1 MRGNRRLEGTTD
13 GQASVRTLAEQKE
26 SRRVAAVSS
35 SSSPFGQNEWLVEEM
50 YRKFREDPSSVDPS
64 WHEFL
69 VDYSPES
76 TSVMTTDSGDGRQS
90 SSAPTAPPEPGPAPA
105 PKPAAQGNGA
115 APVKSETAPAKAEPA
130 KAEPAPAKK
139 EAPPATTEPPAAKV
153 DVAPAKA
160 TEPKPAQKAAPAAD
174 GDEAQVL
181 RGAAAAVVK
190 NMSASLDVPT
200 ATSVRAIPA
209 KLMIDNRIVINNHLK
224 RTRGGKISFTHLI
237 GYALVQAV
245 KKFPNMN
252 RHFTEVDGKPNAIT
266 PAHTNLGLA
275 IDLQGKDG
283 NRQLVVAAIKGAES
297 MRFGQFIAAYEDIV
311 RRARDGK
318 LTAEDFSGVT
328 ISLTNP
334 GTIGTVHSV
343 PRLMRG
349 QGAIIGVG
357 AMEYPAEFQGASEE
371 RIAELGIGKLITLT
385 STYDHRIIQG
395 AESGDFLRTVHEL
408 LLSDDFFDEIF
419 HELGI
424 PYEPVRW
431 RTDNPDSID
440 DKNARVIELIAA
452 YRNRGHLMAD
462 IDPLRLDKNRFRNHP
477 DLDVITHGL
486 TLWDLDRFF
495 KVNGF
500 AGAQQKKLRDVLGLL
515 RDSYCRHVGVEYTHI
530 LEPDQQKWLEE
541 RVEVKHEKPT
551 VAQQKY
557 ILSKLNAAEAFETF
571 LQTKYVGQKRFS
583 LEGAETVIPM
593 MDAVIDQAAEHALD
607 EVVIGMPHRGRL
619 NVLANIVG
627 KPYSQIFSEFEGNLN
642 PSQAHG
648 SGDVKYH
655 LGANGTYLQMF
666 GDNDIAVSL
675 VANPSHLEAVDPVL
689 EGIVRAKQD
698 LLDKGDGPDGFTV
711 VPLMLHGDAAFAGQ
725 GVVAETLNLALLR
738 GYRTGGTIHIIV
750 NNQIGFTTSPS
761 DAKSSEYCTDVA
773 KMIGAPIFHVNG
785 DDPEAAVWV
794 ARLAMDFR
802 QKFKKDV
809 VIDMLCYRR
818 RGHNEGDDP
827 SMTQP
832 AMYDAIDTKRGVR
845 KTYTEALI
853 GRGDIS
859 MKEAEDALRDYQGQ
873 LEQVFNDVREL
884 EKHEIEPSESV
895 ESDQMLPA
903 GVNTAVD
910 KSLLAQIG
918 DAHLAMPDGF
928 TVHSRVKPV
937 LEKRREMAYE
947 GKVDWAFG
955 ELLALGTLIAEGK
968 LIRLS
973 GQDTRR
979 GTFTQR
985 HSVVIDRKTGA
996 EFTPLQLLAT
1006 NSDGQP
1012 TGGKLMVY
1020 DSALSE
1026 YAAVGFEYGY
1036 SVGNPDAVVLW
1047 EAQFGDF
1054 VNGAQSIID
1063 EFISSG
1069 EAKWGQLSD
1078 VVLLLPH
1085 GHEGQG
1091 PDHTSGR
1098 IERFLLLWA
1107 EGSMTIAMP
1116 STPANY
1122 FHLLRRHALDG
1133 IHRPLIVFT
1142 PKSMLRNKAAVSDI
1156 RDFTEQKFRS
1166 VLEEPTYTDGD
1177 GDRDKVKRILMVSG
1191 KLYYELVARKAKDNR
1206 DDVAIVRIEQ
1216 LAPLPRR
1223 RLNETLDRYP
1233 NAEQFFWVQEE
1244 PANQGAWPTFGLTMP
1259 EVLPEKLTGL
1269 KRISRRAM
1277 SAPSSGSSKVHA
1289 VEQQEILD
1297 EAFA

>member
-1 MRGNRRLEGTTD
+1 M
-13 GQASVRTLAEQKE
+13 
-26 SRRVAAVSS
+26 SS
-35 SSSPFGQNEWLVEEM
+35 STSPFGQNEWLVEEM

-76 TSVMTTDSGDGRQS
+76 TSVTTSDAGDGRQS
-90 SSAPTAPPEPGPAPA
+90 PSAPTAPREPGPAPA
-105 PKPAAQGNGA
+105 PKPAQSNGA
-115 APVKSETAPAKAEPA
+115 PPAKSDTAPAKAE
-130 KAEPAPAKK
+130 PAKK
-139 EAPPATTEPPAAKV
+139 EAPPATTQPPAAKV
-153 DVAPAKA
+153 DVAPAKP
-160 TEPKPAQKAAPAAD
+160 TTEEPKPAQKPAPGAD

-283 NRQLVVAAIKGAES
+283 NRQLVVAAIKGAEA
-297 MRFGQFIAAYEDIV
+297 MRFGRFIAAYEDIV

-395 AESGDFLRTVHEL
+395 AESGDFLRTVHQL

-452 YRNRGHLMAD
+452 YRNRGHMMAD
-462 IDPLRLDKNRFRNHP
+462 IDPLRLDKSRFRNHP
-477 DLDVITHGL
+477 DLDVTTHGL
-486 TLWDLDRFF
+486 TLWDLDRIF

-873 LEQVFNDVREL
+873 LEQVFNEVREL
-884 EKHEIEPSESV
+884 EKHAIEPSESV

-903 GVNTAVD
+903 GMNTAVD

-918 DAHLAMPDGF
+918 DAHLAVPDGF

-947 GKVDWAFG
+947 GKVDWAFA
-955 ELLALGTLIAEGK
+955 ELLALGSLISEGY

-1006 NSDGQP
+1006 NGDGQP

-1177 GDRDKVKRILMVSG
+1177 GNRDKVKRILMVSG

-1216 LAPLPRR
+1216 LAPLPKR

-1259 EVLPEKLTGL
+1259 EVLPETLTGL

-1289 VEQQEILD
+1289 VEQQEIID
-1297 EAFA
+1297 EAFAK

>member
-1 MRGNRRLEGTTD
+1 
-13 GQASVRTLAEQKE
+13 
-26 SRRVAAVSS
+26 
-35 SSSPFGQNEWLVEEM
+35 M
-50 YRKFREDPSSVDPS
+50 YRKFREDPSSVDSS

-69 VDYSPES
+69 VDYSPEPA
-76 TSVMTTDSGDGRQS
+76 TDTTASKSNGHAAAPAAS
-90 SSAPTAPPEPGPAPA
+90 KPKPEPSPTAS
-105 PKPAAQGNGA
+105 Q
-115 APVKSETAPAKAEPA
+115 EPA
-130 KAEPAPAKK
+130 KAESTPAKTEPAAPKPAKTEQPKKAPATS
-139 EAPPATTEPPAAKV
+139 E
-153 DVAPAKA
+153 PAKA
-160 TEPKPAQKAAPAAD
+160 EGKPASPPPD
-174 GDEAQVL
+174 GDEAAVL

-190 NMSASLDVPT
+190 NMNASLSVPT

-209 KLMIDNRIVINNHLK
+209 KLMFDNRTVINNHLK
-224 RTRGGKISFTHLI
+224 RTRGGKISFTHLL
-237 GYALVQAV
+237 GYALVQAI
-245 KKFPNMN
+245 KQFPNMN
-252 RHFTEVDGKPNAIT
+252 RHFAEIDGKPNVVT

-275 IDLQGKDG
+275 IDLQGRDG
-283 NRQLVVAAIKGAES
+283 KRQLVVAAIKRCET

-318 LTAEDFSGVT
+318 LTAEDFAGVT

-343 PRLMRG
+343 PRLLSG
-349 QGAIIGVG
+349 QGAIIGAG
-357 AMEYPAEFQGASEE
+357 AMEYPAEFQGASDE
-371 RIAELGIGKLITLT
+371 RIAEMGLGKLITLT

-395 AESGDFLRTVHEL
+395 AESGDFLRTVHGL

-419 HELGI
+419 RELGI

-431 RTDNPDSID
+431 RTDNPDSIH
-440 DKNARVIELIAA
+440 DKNARIIELIAA

-462 IDPLRLDKNRFRNHP
+462 IDPLRLDKTRFRSHP
-477 DLDVITHGL
+477 DLDVLTHGL
-486 TLWDLDRFF
+486 TLWDLDRVF
-495 KVNGF
+495 KVDGF
-500 AGAQQKKLRDVLGLL
+500 AGAEYKKLRDVLSVL
-515 RDSYCRHVGVEYTHI
+515 RDAYCRHVGVEYTHI
-530 LEPDQQKWLEE
+530 LEPEQQRWIQE
-541 RVEVKHEKPT
+541 RVEVKHDKPT
-551 VAQQKY
+551 VAEQKY

-583 LEGAETVIPM
+583 LEGAESVIPM
-593 MDAVIDQAAEHALD
+593 MDAVLDQAAEHGLD

-627 KPYSQIFSEFEGNLN
+627 KPASQIFSEFEGNLN

-655 LGANGTYLQMF
+655 LGATGNYLQMF
-666 GDNDIAVSL
+666 GDNDIDVSL
-675 VANPSHLEAVDPVL
+675 VANPSHLEAVDPVM
-689 EGIVRAKQD
+689 EGLVRAKQD
-698 LLDKGDGPDGFTV
+698 LLDYADGADGSEKFSV

-738 GYRTGGTIHIIV
+738 GYRTGGTIHVIV
-750 NNQIGFTTSPS
+750 NNQIGFTTSPLDS
-761 DAKSSEYCTDVA
+761 RSSEYCTDVA
-773 KMIGAPIFHVNG
+773 KMVGAPIFHVNG
-785 DDPEAAVWV
+785 DDPEAGSWV
-794 ARLAMDFR
+794 ARLAIDFR

-809 VIDMLCYRR
+809 IIDMLCYRR

-832 AMYDAIDTKRGVR
+832 GMYDVIDTKRGVR

-873 LEQVFNDVREL
+873 LERVFNEVRDL
-884 EKHEIEPSESV
+884 EKHDIEPSESV
-895 ESDQMLPA
+895 ESDQQLPA
-903 GVNTAVD
+903 KLSTAVD
-910 KSLLAQIG
+910 KSLLARIG
-918 DAHLAMPDGF
+918 DAHLAVPDGF
-928 TVHSRVKPV
+928 TVHPRVKPV

-955 ELLALGTLIAEGK
+955 ELLALGTLVAEGK
-968 LIRLS
+968 LVRLT

-985 HSVVIDRKTGA
+985 HAVIIDRSTGA
-996 EFTPLQLLAT
+996 EFTPLELLT
-1006 NSDGQP
+1006 LNEDGTP
-1012 TGGKLMVY
+1012 TGGRLMVY

-1036 SVGNPDAVVLW
+1036 SVGNQDAMVLW

-1098 IERFLLLWA
+1098 IERFLQVCA
-1107 EGSMTIAMP
+1107 EGSMTVAMP

-1122 FHLLRRHALDG
+1122 FHLLRRHGMDG

-1166 VLEEPTYTDGD
+1166 IMEEPTYTDGD
-1177 GDRDKVKRILMVSG
+1177 GDRSKVKRILLTSG
-1191 KLYYELVARKAKDNR
+1191 KIYYDLAARKAKEKR
-1206 DDVAIVRIEQ
+1206 EDVAIVRVEQ
-1216 LAPLPRR
+1216 LYPLPKR
-1223 RLNETLDRYP
+1223 RLAAILDEYP
-1233 NAEQFFWVQEE
+1233 NVEEYFWVQEE
-1244 PANQGAWPTFGLTMP
+1244 PANQGAWPTFGLAMP
-1259 EVLPEKLTGL
+1259 EQLPDHLTGIT
-1269 KRISRRAM
+1269 RISRRAM

-1289 VEQQEILD
+1289 VEQQEIID
-1297 EAFA
+1297 EAFD

>member
-1 MRGNRRLEGTTD
+1 M
-13 GQASVRTLAEQKE
+13 
-26 SRRVAAVSS
+26 SS
-35 SSSPFGQNEWLVEEM
+35 SPSPFGQNEWLVEEM

-69 VDYSPES
+69 VDYSPEP
-76 TSVMTTDSGDGRQS
+76 TTDTTAANGQS
-90 SSAPTAPPEPGPAPA
+90 ASAAPAATPAAPAAPAPTTPAPA
-105 PKPAAQGNGA
+105 
-115 APVKSETAPAKAEPA
+115 APAKA
-130 KAEPAPAKK
+130 APAK
-139 EAPPATTEPPAAKV
+139 PAA
-153 DVAPAKA
+153 A
-160 TEPKPAQKAAPAAD
+160 KPASAGPTAAE
-174 GDEAQVL
+174 GDESQVL

-190 NMSASLDVPT
+190 NMNASLEVPT

-209 KLMIDNRIVINNHLK
+209 KLMIDNRVVINNHLK
-224 RTRGGKISFTHLI
+224 RTRGGKVSFTHLL
-237 GYALVQAV
+237 GYAIVQAV

-252 RHFTEVDGKPNAIT
+252 RYFAEANGKPNAVT

-275 IDLQGKDG
+275 IDLPGKDG
-283 NRQLVVAAIKGAES
+283 NRSLVVAAIKRCET
-297 MRFGQFIAAYEDIV
+297 MHFGQFIAAYEDIV

-343 PRLMRG
+343 PRLMQG
-349 QGAIIGVG
+349 QGAIIGAG

-371 RIAELGIGKLITLT
+371 RIADLGIGKLITLT

-395 AESGDFLRTVHEL
+395 AESGDFLRTIHQL
-408 LLSDDFFDEIF
+408 LLDDEFFDEIF
-419 HELGI
+419 RELGI

-431 RTDNPDSID
+431 RTDNPDTIA

-462 IDPLRLDKNRFRNHP
+462 IDPLRLDNTRFRSHP
-477 DLDVITHGL
+477 DLDVNTHGL
-486 TLWDLDRFF
+486 TLWDLDREF
-495 KVNGF
+495 KVDGF
-500 AGAQQKKLRDVLGLL
+500 AGKQYMKLRDVLSVL
-515 RDSYCRHVGVEYTHI
+515 RDAYCRHIGVEYTHI
-530 LEPDQQKWLEE
+530 LEPEQQRWLQE
-541 RVEVKHEKPT
+541 RIEIKHDKPT
-551 VAQQKY
+551 VAEQKY

-593 MDAVIDQAAEHALD
+593 MDAAIDQCAEHALA

-627 KPYSQIFSEFEGNLN
+627 KPYSQIFTEFEGNLN

-655 LGANGTYLQMF
+655 LGASGNYIQMF
-666 GDNDIAVSL
+666 GDNDIQVSL
-675 VANPSHLEAVDPVL
+675 TANPSHLEAVDPVL
-689 EGIVRAKQD
+689 EGLVRAKQD
-698 LLDKGDGPDGFTV
+698 LLDSGRDADGSGEYPV

-725 GVVAETLNLALLR
+725 GVVAETLNLALLD
-738 GYRTGGTIHIIV
+738 GYRTGGTIHIVV
-750 NNQIGFTTSPS
+750 NNQIGFTTAPTDSR
-761 DAKSSEYCTDVA
+761 SSEYCTDVA

-785 DDPEAAVWV
+785 DDPEACAWV
-794 ARLAMDFR
+794 ARLAVDFR
-802 QKFKKDV
+802 QAFKKDV
-809 VIDMLCYRR
+809 IIDMLCYRR

-832 AMYDAIDTKRGVR
+832 YMYDVIDTKRGSR
-845 KTYTEALI
+845 KAYTEALI

-873 LEQVFNDVREL
+873 LERVFNEVREL
-884 EKHEIEPSESV
+884 EKHAAEPSESV
-895 ESDQMLPA
+895 EADQQIPQRLS
-903 GVNTAVD
+903 TAVD
-910 KSLLAQIG
+910 KSLLARIG
-918 DAHLAMPDGF
+918 DAHLAVPDGF
-928 TVHSRVKPV
+928 TVHPRVKPV

-947 GKVDWAFG
+947 GKIDWAFA
-955 ELLALGTLIAEGK
+955 ELLALGSLITEGK

-973 GQDTRR
+973 GQDTQR

-985 HSVVIDRKTGA
+985 HSVIVDRKTGE

-1006 NSDGQP
+1006 NTDGTP
-1012 TGGKLMVY
+1012 TGGKFLVY
-1020 DSALSE
+1020 NSALSE
-1026 YAAVGFEYGY
+1026 FAAVGFEYGY
-1036 SVGNPDAVVLW
+1036 SVGNPDALVLW

-1098 IERFLLLWA
+1098 IERFLQLWA
-1107 EGSMTIAMP
+1107 EGSMTIAVP

-1122 FHLLRRHALDG
+1122 FHLLRRHGLDG
-1133 IHRPLIVFT
+1133 IQRPLIVFT

-1156 RDFTEQKFRS
+1156 RDFTENKFRS
-1166 VLEEPTYTDGD
+1166 VLEEPVYTDGE
-1177 GDRDKVKRILMVSG
+1177 GDRDKVRRVLLTSG
-1191 KLYYELVARKAKDNR
+1191 KLYYELAARKAKDNR
-1206 DDVAIVRIEQ
+1206 EDVAIVRLEQ

-1223 RLNETLDRYP
+1223 RLAETLDRYP
-1233 NAEQFFWVQEE
+1233 NVTEKFWVQEE
-1244 PANQGAWPTFGLTMP
+1244 PANQGAWPSLGLTLP
-1259 EVLPEKLTGL
+1259 EVLPEYFTPI

-1289 VEQQEILD
+1289 VEQQEIIDL
-1297 EAFA
+1297 AFE

>member
-1 MRGNRRLEGTTD
+1 
-13 GQASVRTLAEQKE
+13 
-26 SRRVAAVSS
+26 
-35 SSSPFGQNEWLVEEM
+35 
-50 YRKFREDPSSVDPS
+50 
-64 WHEFL
+64 
-69 VDYSPES
+69 
-76 TSVMTTDSGDGRQS
+76 
-90 SSAPTAPPEPGPAPA
+90 
-105 PKPAAQGNGA
+105 
-115 APVKSETAPAKAEPA
+115 
-130 KAEPAPAKK
+130 
-139 EAPPATTEPPAAKV
+139 
-153 DVAPAKA
+153 
-160 TEPKPAQKAAPAAD
+160 
-174 GDEAQVL
+174 
-181 RGAAAAVVK
+181 
-190 NMSASLDVPT
+190 MSASLDVPT

-224 RTRGGKISFTHLI
+224 RTRGGKISFTHLL
-237 GYALVQAV
+237 GYAIVQAV

-252 RHFTEVDGKPNAIT
+252 RHYAEVDGKPNAIT

-283 NRQLVVAAIKGAES
+283 ARQLVVAGIKGAEA

-371 RIAELGIGKLITLT
+371 RIADLGIGKLVTLT

-419 HELGI
+419 RELGI

-431 RTDNPDSID
+431 RTDNPDSIE

-462 IDPLRLDKNRFRNHP
+462 IDPLRLDKSRFRSHP
-477 DLDVITHGL
+477 DLDVNTHGL
-486 TLWDLDRFF
+486 TLWDLDRVF

-500 AGAQQKKLRDVLGLL
+500 AGAEHKKLRDVLGLL

-530 LEPDQQKWLEE
+530 LEPEQQKWLEE

-593 MDAVIDQAAEHALD
+593 MDAAIDQAAEHGLD

-666 GDNDIAVSL
+666 GDNDIEVSL

-738 GYRTGGTIHIIV
+738 GYRTGGTIHIVV

-832 AMYDAIDTKRGVR
+832 R
-845 KTYTEALI
+845 
-853 GRGDIS
+853 
-859 MKEAEDALRDYQGQ
+859 
-873 LEQVFNDVREL
+873 DVRRHRHQARRPKDLHRIADRPRRHLDEGSRRR
-884 EKHEIEPSESV
+884 PSR
-895 ESDQMLPA
+895 LPGPVGA
-903 GVNTAVD
+903 GVQRGPRAREARD
-910 KSLLAQIG
+910 RAQRVGG
-918 DAHLAMPDGF
+918 DRPDAARG
-928 TVHSRVKPV
+928 H
-937 LEKRREMAYE
+937 EH
-947 GKVDWAFG
+947 
-955 ELLALGTLIAEGK
+955 
-968 LIRLS
+968 
-973 GQDTRR
+973 RR
-979 GTFTQR
+979 GQ
-985 HSVVIDRKTGA
+985 VAAGA
-996 EFTPLQLLAT
+996 
-1006 NSDGQP
+1006 
-1012 TGGKLMVY
+1012 
-1020 DSALSE
+1020 
-1026 YAAVGFEYGY
+1026 
-1036 SVGNPDAVVLW
+1036 
-1047 EAQFGDF
+1047 
-1054 VNGAQSIID
+1054 
-1063 EFISSG
+1063 
-1069 EAKWGQLSD
+1069 
-1078 VVLLLPH
+1078 H
-1085 GHEGQG
+1085 
-1091 PDHTSGR
+1091 
-1098 IERFLLLWA
+1098 
-1107 EGSMTIAMP
+1107 
-1116 STPANY
+1116 
-1122 FHLLRRHALDG
+1122 
-1133 IHRPLIVFT
+1133 
-1142 PKSMLRNKAAVSDI
+1142 
-1156 RDFTEQKFRS
+1156 
-1166 VLEEPTYTDGD
+1166 
-1177 GDRDKVKRILMVSG
+1177 
-1191 KLYYELVARKAKDNR
+1191 
-1206 DDVAIVRIEQ
+1206 
-1216 LAPLPRR
+1216 RR
-1223 RLNETLDRYP
+1223 RP
-1233 NAEQFFWVQEE
+1233 
-1244 PANQGAWPTFGLTMP
+1244 P
-1259 EVLPEKLTGL
+1259 
-1269 KRISRRAM
+1269 
-1277 SAPSSGSSKVHA
+1277 
-1289 VEQQEILD
+1289 
-1297 EAFA
+1297 

>member
-1 MRGNRRLEGTTD
+1 
-13 GQASVRTLAEQKE
+13 
-26 SRRVAAVSS
+26 
-35 SSSPFGQNEWLVEEM
+35 M

-69 VDYSPES
+69 VDYSPEPA
-76 TSVMTTDSGDGRQS
+76 TDTTASNGNGQ
-90 SSAPTAPPEPGPAPA
+90 PTAPPTPSPAPA
-105 PKPAAQGNGA
+105 ATAPTPAPTPAASAAPEPAKPA
-115 APVKSETAPAKAEPA
+115 PEPA
-130 KAEPAPAKK
+130 KAKAAAGP
-139 EAPPATTEPPAAKV
+139 PPA
-153 DVAPAKA
+153 
-160 TEPKPAQKAAPAAD
+160 Q
-174 GDEAQVL
+174 GDESAVL

-190 NMSASLDVPT
+190 NMNASLDVPT

-209 KLMIDNRIVINNHLK
+209 KLLIDNRVVINNHLK
-224 RTRGGKISFTHLI
+224 RTRGGKVSFTHLL
-237 GYALVQAV
+237 GYAIVQAI
-245 KKFPNMN
+245 KKFPTMN
-252 RHFTEVDGKPNAIT
+252 RHFAEVDGKPNVIT

-283 NRQLVVAAIKGAES
+283 NRQLVVAAIKRCET

-318 LTAEDFSGVT
+318 LTAEDFAGVT
-328 ISLTNP
+328 VSLTNP

-349 QGAIIGVG
+349 QGAIIGAG

-371 RIAELGIGKLITLT
+371 RISELGVGKLITLT

-395 AESGDFLRTVHEL
+395 AESGDFLRTIHQL

-419 HELGI
+419 RELGI

-431 RTDNPDSID
+431 RIDNPDPIV
-440 DKNARVIELIAA
+440 DKNARIIELIAA

-462 IDPLRLDKNRFRNHP
+462 IDPLRLDKTRFRSHP
-477 DLDVITHGL
+477 DLDVLTHGL
-486 TLWDLDRFF
+486 TLWDLDRVF
-495 KVNGF
+495 KVDGF
-500 AGAQQKKLRDVLGLL
+500 AGAEYKKLRDVLSVL
-515 RDSYCRHVGVEYTHI
+515 RDAYCRHVGVEYTHI
-530 LEPDQQKWLEE
+530 LEPEQQRWIQE
-541 RVEVKHEKPT
+541 RVEVKHDKPT
-551 VAQQKY
+551 VAEQKY

-593 MDAVIDQAAEHALD
+593 MDAVLDQSAEHALD

-655 LGANGTYLQMF
+655 LGAGGNYLQMF
-666 GDNDIAVSL
+666 GDNDIDVSL
-675 VANPSHLEAVDPVL
+675 VANPSHLEAVDPVM
-689 EGIVRAKQD
+689 EGLVRAKQD
-698 LLDKGDGPDGFTV
+698 LLDKGDGPDGFSV
-711 VPLMLHGDAAFAGQ
+711 VPMMLHGDAAFAGQ

-738 GYRTGGTIHIIV
+738 GYRTGGTIHIVV
-750 NNQIGFTTSPS
+750 NNQIGFTTSPQDS
-761 DAKSSEYCTDVA
+761 RSSEYCTDVA
-773 KMIGAPIFHVNG
+773 KMVGAPIFHVNG
-785 DDPEAAVWV
+785 DDPEAASWV
-794 ARLAMDFR
+794 ARLAVDFR
-802 QKFKKDV
+802 QQFKKDV
-809 VIDMLCYRR
+809 IIDMLCYRR

-832 AMYDAIDTKRGVR
+832 YMYDVIDTKRGVR

-859 MKEAEDALRDYQGQ
+859 IKEAEDALRDYQGQ
-873 LEQVFNDVREL
+873 LERVFNEVRDV
-884 EKHEIEPSESV
+884 EKHDIEPSESV
-895 ESDQMLPA
+895 ESDQQLPA
-903 GVNTAVD
+903 KLSTAVD
-910 KSLLAQIG
+910 KALLARIG
-918 DAHLAMPDGF
+918 DAHLAVPDGF
-928 TVHSRVKPV
+928 TVHPRVKPV

-955 ELLALGTLIAEGK
+955 ELLALGTLVAEGK
-968 LIRLS
+968 LVRLS

-985 HSVVIDRKTGA
+985 HAVIIDRKTGA
-996 EFTPLQLLAT
+996 EFTPLELLT
-1006 NSDGQP
+1006 LKEDGTP
-1012 TGGKLMVY
+1012 TGGRFMVY

-1036 SVGNPDAVVLW
+1036 SVGNQDAMVLW

-1098 IERFLLLWA
+1098 IERFLQVCA
-1107 EGSMTIAMP
+1107 EGSMTVAMP

-1122 FHLLRRHALDG
+1122 FHLLRRHGMDG

-1166 VLEEPTYTDGD
+1166 ILEEPTYEDGD
-1177 GDRDKVKRILMVSG
+1177 GDRSKVKRILLTSG
-1191 KLYYELVARKAKDNR
+1191 KIYYDLIARKNKDNR
-1206 DDVAIVRIEQ
+1206 DDVAIVRVEQ
-1216 LAPLPRR
+1216 LYPLPNR
-1223 RLNETLDRYP
+1223 RLAATLDEYP
-1233 NAEQFFWVQEE
+1233 NAEQFRWVQEE
-1244 PANQGAWPTFGLTMP
+1244 PANQGAWPTFGLSMP
-1259 EVLPEKLTGL
+1259 ELLPDKLTGI

-1297 EAFA
+1297 EAFAPI

>member
-1 MRGNRRLEGTTD
+1 M
-13 GQASVRTLAEQKE
+13 
-26 SRRVAAVSS
+26 SS
-35 SSSPFGQNEWLVEEM
+35 SPSPFGQNEWLVEEM

-69 VDYSPES
+69 VDYNPEP
-76 TSVMTTDSGDGRQS
+76 TTDSAA
-90 SSAPTAPPEPGPAPA
+90 SANGQQTRNATATAAPKAPPEPAPAPA
-105 PKPAAQGNGA
+105 PKTQDTKTQGSKPQRSKTQGSKPQGSKPQGFKPAEPNSTKPADAKSSEKSAKSSASSGNG
-115 APVKSETAPAKAEPA
+115 TA
-130 KAEPAPAKK
+130 
-139 EAPPATTEPPAAKV
+139 
-153 DVAPAKA
+153 
-160 TEPKPAQKAAPAAD
+160 KPESQSSD
-174 GDEAQVL
+174 DSDQNQVL

-209 KLMIDNRIVINNHLK
+209 KLMIDNRVVINNHLK

-237 GYALVQAV
+237 GYAIVTAV

-252 RHFTEVDGKPNAIT
+252 RHFAEVDGKPNAVT

-283 NRQLVVAAIKGAES
+283 NRQLVVAAIKKADT

-371 RIAELGIGKLITLT
+371 RIADLGIGKLITLT

-395 AESGDFLRTVHEL
+395 AESGDFLRTVHQL
-408 LLSDDFFDEIF
+408 LLSDEFFDEIF
-419 HELGI
+419 RELGI

-431 RTDNPDSID
+431 RIDNPDSIE

-462 IDPLRLDKNRFRNHP
+462 IDPLRLDNNRFRSHP
-477 DLDVITHGL
+477 DLDVLTHGL
-486 TLWDLDRFF
+486 TLWDLDREF

-500 AGAQQKKLRDVLGLL
+500 AGAERKKLRDVLAVL
-515 RDSYCRHVGVEYTHI
+515 RDAYCRHIGVEYTHI
-530 LEPDQQKWLEE
+530 LEPEQQQWLQE
-541 RVEVKHEKPT
+541 RIEGKHEKPT

-557 ILSKLNAAEAFETF
+557 ILSRLNAAEAFETF

-583 LEGAETVIPM
+583 LEGAETVIPT
-593 MDAVIDQAAEHALD
+593 MDAVIDQCADHALD
-607 EVVIGMPHRGRL
+607 EVVVGMPHRGRL

-655 LGANGTYLQMF
+655 LGSSGTYLQMF
-666 GDNDIAVSL
+666 GDNDITVSL
-675 VANPSHLEAVDPVL
+675 TANPSHLEAVDPVM
-689 EGIVRAKQD
+689 EGLVRAKQD
-698 LLDKGDGPDGFTV
+698 LLDKGDGEDGYTV

-738 GYRTGGTIHIIV
+738 GYRTGGTIHLIV
-750 NNQIGFTTSPS
+750 NNQIGFTTSPAA
-761 DAKSSEYCTDVA
+761 AKSSEYCTDVA

-794 ARLAMDFR
+794 ARLAVDFR

-809 VIDMLCYRR
+809 VIDLLCYRR

-832 AMYDAIDTKRGVR
+832 SMYDVIDTKRGVR
-845 KTYTEALI
+845 KSYTESLI

-873 LEQVFNDVREL
+873 LEQVFNEVREL

-895 ESDQMLPA
+895 EADQQIPA
-903 GVNTAVD
+903 KLATAVD
-910 KSLLAQIG
+910 KSLLARIG
-918 DAHLAMPDGF
+918 DAHLAVPEGF
-928 TVHSRVKPV
+928 TVHPRVKPV
-937 LEKRREMAYE
+937 LERRREMAYE
-947 GKVDWAFG
+947 GKVDWAFA
-955 ELLALGTLIAEGK
+955 ELLALGTMIAEGK
-968 LIRLS
+968 LVRLS

-985 HSVVIDRKTGA
+985 HSVVIDRKTGR

-1006 NSDGQP
+1006 DSDGNP
-1012 TGGKLMVY
+1012 TGGKFLVY
-1020 DSALSE
+1020 DSPLSE
-1026 YAAVGFEYGY
+1026 FAAVGFEYGY
-1036 SVGNPDAVVLW
+1036 SVGNPDAMVLW

-1054 VNGAQSIID
+1054 INGAQSIID

-1098 IERFLLLWA
+1098 IERFLQLWA

-1122 FHLLRRHALDG
+1122 FHLLRRHSLDG
-1133 IHRPLIVFT
+1133 IRRPLIVFT

-1166 VLEEPTYTDGD
+1166 VLEEPMYTDGD
-1177 GDRDKVKRILMVSG
+1177 GDRNTVKRVLLTSG
-1191 KLYYELVARKAKDNR
+1191 KIYYELVARKNREDR
-1206 DDVAIVRIEQ
+1206 DDVAIVRVEQ

-1223 RLNETLDRYP
+1223 RLAETLEKYP
-1233 NAEQFFWVQEE
+1233 NVAEKFWVQEE
-1244 PANQGAWPTFGLTMP
+1244 PANQGAWPTFGLT
-1259 EVLPEKLTGL
+1259 LPEMLPDYFAGI

-1297 EAFA
+1297 EAFAP

>member
-1 MRGNRRLEGTTD
+1 M
-13 GQASVRTLAEQKE
+13 
-26 SRRVAAVSS
+26 SS
-35 SSSPFGQNEWLVEEM
+35 PSPFGQNEWLVEEM
-50 YRKFREDPSSVDPS
+50 YRKFREDPSSVDAS

-69 VDYSPES
+69 VDYSPEP
-76 TSVMTTDSGDGRQS
+76 TDAAPGNGKPATQGN
-90 SSAPTAPPEPGPAPA
+90 SAPTAPPEPAPAPA
-105 PKPAAQGNGA
+105 PKSAGSNGTSSSASKPAAKPDSRKDESKSTSTA
-115 APVKSETAPAKAEPA
+115 ETKSKSEAKPKSESKSESKSDAKAKPAAKQDSAAPAKAEPA
-130 KAEPAPAKK
+130 KSR
-139 EAPPATTEPPAAKV
+139 
-153 DVAPAKA
+153 
-160 TEPKPAQKAAPAAD
+160 PAAD
-174 GDEAQVL
+174 EDENQVL
-181 RGAAAAVVK
+181 RGAAAAVAK
-190 NMSASLDVPT
+190 NMSASLEVPT

-209 KLMIDNRIVINNHLK
+209 KAMIDNRIVINNHLK
-224 RTRGGKISFTHLI
+224 RTRGGKISFTHLL
-237 GYALVQAV
+237 GYAIVQAV
-245 KKFPNMN
+245 KQFPNMN
-252 RHFTEVDGKPNAIT
+252 RHFAEVDGKPNAVT

-275 IDLQGKDG
+275 IDLPGKG
-283 NRQLVVAAIKGAES
+283 GQRALVVAAIKNCET
-297 MRFGQFIAAYEDIV
+297 MTFGQFIAAYEDIV

-343 PRLMRG
+343 PRLMQG
-349 QGAIIGVG
+349 QGAIIGAG
-357 AMEYPAEFQGASEE
+357 AMEYPAEFQGASEH
-371 RIAELGIGKLITLT
+371 RINEVGVGKLMTLT

-395 AESGDFLRTVHEL
+395 AESGDFLRTIHKL
-408 LLSDDFFDEIF
+408 LLDDDFYDEIF
-419 HELGI
+419 RELGI
-424 PYEPVRW
+424 PHEPVRW
-431 RTDNPDSID
+431 RIDNPDPIE
-440 DKNARVIELIAA
+440 DKSARVIELIAA

-462 IDPLRLDKNRFRNHP
+462 IDPLRLDNTRFRSHP
-477 DLDVITHGL
+477 DLDVNTHGL
-486 TLWDLDRFF
+486 TLWDLDREF

-500 AGAQQKKLRDVLGLL
+500 AGQQQKKLRDVLGLL
-515 RDSYCRHVGVEYTHI
+515 RDAYCRHVGVEYTHI
-530 LEPDQQKWLEE
+530 LEPEQQKWLEE
-541 RVEVKHEKPT
+541 RIEVKHEKPT
-551 VAQQKY
+551 VAEQKY

-593 MDAVIDQAAEHALD
+593 MDAAIDQCAEHGLD

-627 KPYSQIFSEFEGNLN
+627 KPYSQIFTEFEGNLN

-655 LGANGTYLQMF
+655 LGATGTYIQMF

-698 LLDKGDGPDGFTV
+698 MMDVGEEPNGSNQFTV
-711 VPLMLHGDAAFAGQ
+711 VPMMLHGDAAFAGQ

-750 NNQIGFTTSPS
+750 NNQIGFTTSPYDS
-761 DAKSSEYCTDVA
+761 RSSEYCTDVA

-785 DDPEAAVWV
+785 DDPEACVWV
-794 ARLAMDFR
+794 AKLAVDFR

-832 AMYDAIDTKRGVR
+832 NMYDVIDTKRGVR

-873 LEQVFNDVREL
+873 LERVFNEVREL
-884 EKHEIEPSESV
+884 EKHEIEPSSSV
-895 ESDQMLPA
+895 ESDQMVPA
-903 GVNTAVD
+903 GMTTAVE
-910 KSLLAQIG
+910 KALLQRIG
-918 DAHLAMPDGF
+918 DAHLAAGEEFSIHP
-928 TVHSRVKPV
+928 RVKPV

-947 GKVDWAFG
+947 GKVDWAFA
-955 ELLALGTLIAEGK
+955 ELLALGSFLAEGRT
-968 LIRLS
+968 IRLT

-985 HSVVIDRKTGA
+985 HSVIIDRKTGK
-996 EFTPLQLLAT
+996 EFTPLDLLT
-1006 NSDGQP
+1006 VDSDGNP
-1012 TGGKLMVY
+1012 TGGKFMVY

-1026 YAAVGFEYGY
+1026 FAAVGFEYGY
-1036 SVGNPDAVVLW
+1036 SVGNPDAMVLW

-1122 FHLLRRHALDG
+1122 FHLLRRHGLDG

-1142 PKSMLRNKAAVSDI
+1142 PKSMLRNKAAVSDLKE
-1156 RDFTEQKFRS
+1156 FTEAKFRS
-1166 VLEEPTYTDGD
+1166 VMEEPTYEEGD
-1177 GDRDKVKRILMVSG
+1177 GDRSKVTRILLTSG
-1191 KLYYELVARKAKDNR
+1191 KLYYELANRKNKDKR
-1206 DDVAIVRIEQ
+1206 DDVAIVRLEQ
-1216 LAPLPRR
+1216 LAPLPKR
-1223 RLNETLDRYP
+1223 RLAETLDHYP
-1233 NAEQFFWVQEE
+1233 NAKQFFWVQEE
-1244 PANQGAWPTFGLTMP
+1244 PANQGAWPTMGLTLP
-1259 EVLPEKLTGL
+1259 EVLPDKLTGIT
-1269 KRISRRAM
+1269 RISRRAM

-1289 VEQQEILD
+1289 VEQQELID
-1297 EAFA
+1297 EAFG

>member
-1 MRGNRRLEGTTD
+1 
-13 GQASVRTLAEQKE
+13 
-26 SRRVAAVSS
+26 
-35 SSSPFGQNEWLVEEM
+35 M
-50 YRKFREDPSSVDPS
+50 YRKFRDDPSSVDPS

-69 VDYSPES
+69 VDYSPEG
-76 TSVMTTDSGDGRQS
+76 TDTNGHGAAKSDPKPEAKPQPKAAEPKPKP
-90 SSAPTAPPEPGPAPA
+90 APTESKPEPKPAPA
-105 PKPAAQGNGA
+105 ASTPAKPAAKPEPTPQPKAADPKPAAK
-115 APVKSETAPAKAEPA
+115 PEP
-130 KAEPAPAKK
+130 KPKPAPA
-139 EAPPATTEPPAAKV
+139 AST
-153 DVAPAKA
+153 
-160 TEPKPAQKAAPAAD
+160 AAD
-174 GDEAQVL
+174 GDETSVI
-181 RGAAAAVVK
+181 RGASAAVVK
-190 NMSASLDVPT
+190 NMNASLEVPT

-209 KLMIDNRIVINNHLK
+209 KLMIDNRVVINNHLK
-224 RTRGGKISFTHLI
+224 RTRGGKISFTHLL
-237 GYALVQAV
+237 GYAIVQAI
-245 KKFPNMN
+245 KSFPNMN
-252 RHFTEVDGKPNAIT
+252 RHFAEVDGKPNVVT

-283 NRQLVVAAIKGAES
+283 KRQLVVAAIKRCET
-297 MRFGQFIAAYEDIV
+297 MQFGQFVAAYEDIV

-318 LTAEDFSGVT
+318 LTAEDFAGVT

-343 PRLMRG
+343 PRLMSG
-349 QGAIIGVG
+349 QGTIIGAG

-371 RIAELGIGKLITLT
+371 RIAEIGIGKLITLT

-395 AESGDFLRTVHEL
+395 AESGDFLRTIHQS
-408 LLSDDFFDEIF
+408 LLSDDFWDEIF
-419 HELGI
+419 RELGI

-431 RTDNPDSID
+431 RTDNPDSIF
-440 DKNARVIELIAA
+440 DKNARIIELIAA

-462 IDPLRLDKNRFRNHP
+462 IDPLRLDKSRFRSHP
-477 DLDVITHGL
+477 DLDVLTHGL
-486 TLWDLDRFF
+486 TLWDLDRVF
-495 KVNGF
+495 KVDGF
-500 AGAQQKKLRDVLGLL
+500 AGAEYKKLRDVLSVL
-515 RDSYCRHVGVEYTHI
+515 RDAYCRHVGVEYTHI
-530 LEPDQQKWLEE
+530 LEPEQQKWIQE
-541 RVEVKHEKPT
+541 RVEVKHDKPT
-551 VAQQKY
+551 VAEQKY

-583 LEGAETVIPM
+583 LEGAESVIPM
-593 MDAVIDQAAEHALD
+593 MDAVLDQAAEHGLD

-627 KPYSQIFSEFEGNLN
+627 KPASQIFSEFEGNLN

-655 LGANGTYLQMF
+655 LGATGNYLQMF
-666 GDNDIAVSL
+666 GDNDIDVSL

-689 EGIVRAKQD
+689 EGLVRAKQD
-698 LLDKGDGPDGFTV
+698 LVDFDAGADGPQNFTV

-725 GVVAETLNLALLR
+725 GIVAETLNLALLR

-750 NNQIGFTTSPS
+750 NNQIGFTTSPQDS
-761 DAKSSEYCTDVA
+761 RSSEYCTDVA
-773 KMIGAPIFHVNG
+773 KMVGAPIFHVNG
-785 DDPEAAVWV
+785 DDPEAGSWV
-794 ARLAMDFR
+794 ARLAVDFR

-809 VIDMLCYRR
+809 IIDMLCYRR

-832 AMYDAIDTKRGVR
+832 GMYDVIDTKRGVR

-859 MKEAEDALRDYQGQ
+859 IKEAEDALRDYQGQ
-873 LEQVFNDVREL
+873 LERVFNEVRDL

-895 ESDQMLPA
+895 EADQQLPA
-903 GVNTAVD
+903 KLTTAVD
-910 KSLLAQIG
+910 KSLLARIG
-918 DAHLAMPDGF
+918 DAHLAVPEGF
-928 TVHSRVKPV
+928 TVHPRVKPV

-955 ELLALGTLIAEGK
+955 ELLALGSLVAEGK
-968 LIRLS
+968 LVRLS

-985 HSVVIDRKTGA
+985 HAVIIDRSTGA
-996 EFTPLQLLAT
+996 EFTPLELLT
-1006 NSDGQP
+1006 LNEDGTP
-1012 TGGKLMVY
+1012 TGGRLMVY

-1036 SVGNPDAVVLW
+1036 SVGNPDAMVLW

-1098 IERFLLLWA
+1098 IERFLQVCA
-1107 EGSMTIAMP
+1107 EGSMTVAMP

-1122 FHLLRRHALDG
+1122 FHLLRRHAKDG

-1166 VLEEPTYTDGD
+1166 IMEEPTYTDGD
-1177 GDRDKVKRILMVSG
+1177 GDRSKVKRILLTSG
-1191 KLYYELVARKAKDNR
+1191 KIYYDLAARKAKDGR
-1206 DDVAIVRIEQ
+1206 DDVAIVRVEQ
-1216 LAPLPRR
+1216 LYPLPKR
-1223 RLNETLDRYP
+1223 RLGNTLDEYP

-1244 PANQGAWPTFGLTMP
+1244 PANQGAWPTFGLAMP
-1259 EVLPEKLTGL
+1259 EQLPDKLTGI

-1289 VEQQEILD
+1289 VEQQEIID
-1297 EAFA
+1297 EAFAS

>member
-1 MRGNRRLEGTTD
+1 
-13 GQASVRTLAEQKE
+13 
-26 SRRVAAVSS
+26 
-35 SSSPFGQNEWLVEEM
+35 M

-69 VDYSPES
+69 VDYNPEP
-76 TSVMTTDSGDGRQS
+76 TTDSAA
-90 SSAPTAPPEPGPAPA
+90 SANGQQTRNATATAAPKAPPEPAPAPA
-105 PKPAAQGNGA
+105 PKTQDTKTQGSKPQRSKTQGSKPQGSKPQGFKPAEPNSTKPADAKSSEKSAKSSASSGNG
-115 APVKSETAPAKAEPA
+115 TA
-130 KAEPAPAKK
+130 
-139 EAPPATTEPPAAKV
+139 
-153 DVAPAKA
+153 
-160 TEPKPAQKAAPAAD
+160 KPESQSSD
-174 GDEAQVL
+174 DSDQNQVL

-209 KLMIDNRIVINNHLK
+209 KLMIDNRVVINNHLK

-237 GYALVQAV
+237 GYAIVTAV

-252 RHFTEVDGKPNAIT
+252 RHFAEVDGKPNAVT

-283 NRQLVVAAIKGAES
+283 NRQLVVAAIKKADT

-371 RIAELGIGKLITLT
+371 RIADLGIGKLITLT

-395 AESGDFLRTVHEL
+395 AESGDFLRTVHQL
-408 LLSDDFFDEIF
+408 LLSDEFFDEIF
-419 HELGI
+419 RELGI

-431 RTDNPDSID
+431 RIDNPDSIE

-462 IDPLRLDKNRFRNHP
+462 IDPLRLDNNRFRSHP
-477 DLDVITHGL
+477 DLDVLTHGL
-486 TLWDLDRFF
+486 TLWDLDREF

-500 AGAQQKKLRDVLGLL
+500 AGAERKKLRDVLAVL
-515 RDSYCRHVGVEYTHI
+515 RDAYCRHIGVEYTHI
-530 LEPDQQKWLEE
+530 LEPEQQQWLQE
-541 RVEVKHEKPT
+541 RIEGKHEKPT

-557 ILSKLNAAEAFETF
+557 ILSRLNAAEAFETF

-583 LEGAETVIPM
+583 LEGAETVIPT
-593 MDAVIDQAAEHALD
+593 MDAVIDQCADHALD
-607 EVVIGMPHRGRL
+607 EVVVGMPHRGRL

-655 LGANGTYLQMF
+655 LGSSGTYLQMF
-666 GDNDIAVSL
+666 GDNDITVSL
-675 VANPSHLEAVDPVL
+675 TANPSHLEAVDPVM
-689 EGIVRAKQD
+689 EGLVRAKQD
-698 LLDKGDGPDGFTV
+698 LLDKGDGEDGYTV

-738 GYRTGGTIHIIV
+738 GYRTGGTIHLIV
-750 NNQIGFTTSPS
+750 NNQIGFTTSPAA
-761 DAKSSEYCTDVA
+761 AKSSEYCTDVA

-794 ARLAMDFR
+794 ARLAVDFR

-809 VIDMLCYRR
+809 VIDLLCYRR

-832 AMYDAIDTKRGVR
+832 SMYDVIDTKRGVR
-845 KTYTEALI
+845 KSYTESLI

-873 LEQVFNDVREL
+873 LEQVFNEVREL

-895 ESDQMLPA
+895 EADQQIPA
-903 GVNTAVD
+903 KLATAVD
-910 KSLLAQIG
+910 KSLLARIG
-918 DAHLAMPDGF
+918 DAHLAVPEGF
-928 TVHSRVKPV
+928 TVHPRVKPV
-937 LEKRREMAYE
+937 LERRREMAYE
-947 GKVDWAFG
+947 GKVDWAFA
-955 ELLALGTLIAEGK
+955 ELLALGTMIAEGK
-968 LIRLS
+968 LVRLS

-985 HSVVIDRKTGA
+985 HSVVIDRKTGR

-1006 NSDGQP
+1006 DSDGNP
-1012 TGGKLMVY
+1012 TGGKFLVY
-1020 DSALSE
+1020 DSPLSE
-1026 YAAVGFEYGY
+1026 FAAVGFEYGY
-1036 SVGNPDAVVLW
+1036 SVGNPDAMVLW

-1054 VNGAQSIID
+1054 INGAQSIID

-1098 IERFLLLWA
+1098 IERFLQLWA

-1122 FHLLRRHALDG
+1122 FHLLRRHSLDG
-1133 IHRPLIVFT
+1133 IRRPLIVFT

-1166 VLEEPTYTDGD
+1166 VLEEPMYTDGD
-1177 GDRDKVKRILMVSG
+1177 GDRNTVKRVLLTSG
-1191 KLYYELVARKAKDNR
+1191 KIYYELVARKNREDR
-1206 DDVAIVRIEQ
+1206 DDVAIVRVEQ

-1223 RLNETLDRYP
+1223 RLAETLEKYP
-1233 NAEQFFWVQEE
+1233 NVAEKFWVQEE
-1244 PANQGAWPTFGLTMP
+1244 PANQGAWPTFGLT
-1259 EVLPEKLTGL
+1259 LPEMLPDYFAGI

-1297 EAFA
+1297 EAFAP